1 MRQYTLIGNP
11 LGHSMSPLIHDRLFA
26 LKDRA
31 AEYSLTAIPTE
42 ELSEKITMLR
52 ELCGYNI
59 TIPHK
64 VDIIPH
70 LDELDET
77 AKRYNSVNCVA
88 NRDGR
93 SIGYNTDCE
102 GFLRSVQDMPLNG
115 RVLLIGCG
123 GVGRMMAIEAALHGA
138 AELVIM
144 VLPSDVSLA
153 EALIEEIHA
162 LVPDANVNIVL
173 TGSDKDGALGSF
185 DLLMN
190 ACPVGMYPKTGAC
203 PISDEQLRLCA
214 NIFDVIYNPTETRLI
229 RKAKA
234 MGKPAVGGAAMLVW
248 QAVRAHEIWDG
259 DVYTDEQVQGII
271 RELEETVNRD
281 FPIQED

>member
-11 LGHSMSPLIHDRLFA
+11 LGHSMSPMIHDRLFA
-26 LKDRA
+26 LKGREA
-31 AEYSLTAIPTE
+31 SYSLTAIPTE
-42 ELSEKITMLR
+42 ELEEKQAFLR
-52 ELCGYNI
+52 GLSGYNI

-64 VDIIPH
+64 VDIIPF
-70 LDELDET
+70 LDELDGT

-88 NRDGR
+88 NHDGR
-93 SIGYNTDCE
+93 ATGFNTDCV
-102 GFLRSVQDMPLNG
+102 GFLRSVQDMPLDG

-123 GVGRMMAIEAALHGA
+123 GVGRMMAIEAVLHGA

-144 VLPSDVSLA
+144 VLESDLTLA
-153 EALIEEIHA
+153 ETLCGEIRALAPEE
-162 LVPDANVNIVL
+162 NVKIVL
-173 TGSDKDGALGSF
+173 TGSDKDGGLGHF

-190 ACPVGMYPKTGAC
+190 ACPVGMYPKTNAC
-203 PISDEQLRLCA
+203 PISDAQLALCDHV
-214 NIFDVIYNPTETRLI
+214 FDVIYNPTETQLI
-229 RKAKA
+229 RRAKA

-259 DVYTDEQVQGII
+259 DTYTNEEVQGII

-281 FPIQED
+281 FPVQED

>member
-1 MRQYTLIGNP
+1 MRHYTLIGNP
-11 LGHSMSPLIHDRLFA
+11 LGHSMSPMIHERLFA
-26 LKDRA
+26 LKHREAD
-31 AEYSLTAIPTE
+31 YTLTAIPSE
-42 ELSEKITMLR
+42 ELAQRAQELR
-52 ELCGYNI
+52 ALSGYNI

-64 VDIIPH
+64 MDIIPF

-102 GFLRSVQDMPLNG
+102 GFLRSVQGMPLNG

-138 AELVIM
+138 SELVLM
-144 VLPSDVSLA
+144 VLPSDVPLA
-153 EALIEEIHA
+153 EKLITEIHA
-162 LVPDANVNIVL
+162 LVPKANVRIVL
-173 TGSDKDGALGSF
+173 TGSDAHGELGSF

-190 ACPVGMYPKTGAC
+190 ACPVGMYPNTNAC
-203 PISDEQLRLCA
+203 PFNDLRWCK
-214 NIFDVIYNPTETRLI
+214 NVFDVIYNPTETQLI

-234 MGKPAVGGAAMLVW
+234 LGKPAVGGAAMLVW

-259 DVYTDEQVQGII
+259 DTYTNEEVQGII

-281 FPIQED
+281 FPVQEDCI

>member
-1 MRQYTLIGNP
+1 MRHYTLIGDP
-11 LGHSMSPLIHDRLFA
+11 LGHSMSPMIHSRLFA
-26 LKDRA
+26 LKERE
-31 AEYSLTAIPTE
+31 AEYTLTAVPTE
-42 ELSEKITMLR
+42 ELSEKMAVLR
-52 ELCGYNI
+52 GLCGYNI

-64 VDIIPH
+64 VNIIPH

-88 NRDGR
+88 NRNGR
-93 SIGYNTDCE
+93 AVGYNTDCE
-102 GFLRSVQDMPLNG
+102 GFLRSVQGMPLDG

-123 GVGRMMAIEAALHGA
+123 GVGRMMAIEAVLHGA
-138 AELVIM
+138 EELVIM
-144 VLPSDVSLA
+144 VLPSDVPLA
-153 EALIEEIHA
+153 EALIGEIHELA
-162 LVPDANVNIVL
+162 PDANVNIVL

-190 ACPVGMYPKTGAC
+190 ACPVGMYPKTNAC
-203 PISDEQLRLCA
+203 PISDEQLALCA
-214 NIFDVIYNPTETRLI
+214 NVFDVIYNPTETRLI

-259 DVYTDEQVQGII
+259 DVYTAEQVQGII
-271 RELEETVNRD
+271 AELEETVNRD
-281 FPIQED
+281 FPIQEG